1 MRGCNPI
8 FDFARLRP
16 PTAPNKMR
24 ATSKL
29 NFLSVANK
37 MRRPRKLKRNLR
49 APKGSAQSAPAVG
62 GRAQPPARTR
72 FKFYRAPTAARFYN
86 AARTRARRRFFIGA
100 FDFSPFFFLKKKE
113 GRA

>member
-1 MRGCNPI
+1 
-8 FDFARLRP
+8 
-16 PTAPNKMR
+16 
-24 ATSKL
+24 
-29 NFLSVANK
+29 
-37 MRRPRKLKRNLR
+37 MRRPRKFQRNLR

-62 GRAQPPARTR
+62 GRAQPPS

>member
-37 MRRPRKLKRNLR
+37 MRRPRKFQRNLR

-62 GRAQPPARTR
+62 KFIFNFIGRLRRRDFITPRV
-72 FKFYRAPTAARFYN
+72 
-86 AARTRARRRFFIGA
+86 RARA
-100 FDFSPFFFLKKKE
+100 EDFL
-113 GRA
+113 